1 MKWPADR
8 LATQINKS
16 FGMFEVAHEM
26 EKKGVDDIIHLEV
39 GRPSYDTPAH
49 IKEAS
54 KKALDNG
61 IVHYGDLRGNTKLR
75 EALAQKLKDYNGI
88 EVAPDEVLIT
98 NGLTQASFATFM
110 AGLEEGDE
118 VIVFEPYYP
127 QHNKKIELLGAKVV
141 TVPLAKS
148 KEYRLDPDALEKAIT
163 SKTRMIV
170 FVNPANP
177 VGRVFTHDEISELA
191 SIATKHDLLVLTDE
205 VYEYV
210 LYDDHKHLSLATL
223 PGMRDRTISTF
234 AFTKAY
240 AMDGWR
246 LGYVAAKKEF
256 VDAIYKVV
264 LNETTHPNVFAQEGA
279 LAAVVNPQDCV
290 AEMVK
295 EDRRRRDLVHGRLNA
310 MPKVTCDKPHATIYT
325 FPDFGGW
332 GKSSDQ
338 LAEEL
343 LRETHVATE
352 SGTFYGATGQGHLRI
367 CFGSE
372 PYERLEEAMDRIEG
386 YLKKKA

>member
-8 LATQINKS
+8 LASQLDKS
-16 FGMFEVAHEM
+16 FGLYEVASEM
-26 EKKGVDDIIHLEV
+26 EKAGADDIIHLEV
-39 GRPSYDTPAH
+39 GRPWFDTPSH

-54 KKALDNG
+54 KTALDNG
-61 IVHYGDLRGNTKLR
+61 VVHYGDLRGNTKLR
-75 EALAQKLKDYNGI
+75 QALTKKLKEFNRI
-88 EVAPDEVLIT
+88 EVVPDEVLIT

-110 AGLEEGDE
+110 AGLEVGDE

-141 TVPLAKS
+141 TVPLAKA
-148 KEYRLDPDALEKAIT
+148 EGYRLDPDALEKAIT
-163 SKTRMIV
+163 PKTRMIV

-177 VGRVFTHDEISELA
+177 VGRVFTHDELSELA
-191 SIATKHDLLVLTDE
+191 EIATKHDLLVLTDE

-210 LYDDHKHLSLATL
+210 TYDDNQHLSLAAL
-223 PGMRDRTISTF
+223 PGMRDRTISTY

-256 VDAIYKVV
+256 VDAVYKVV
-264 LNETTHPNVFAQEGA
+264 MNETTHPNVFAQEGA
-279 LAAVVNPQDCV
+279 LAAVVGSQDCV
-290 AEMVK
+290 REMV
-295 EDRRRRDLVHGRLNA
+295 EDDRRCRDLVHERLNA
-310 MPKVTCDKPHATIYT
+310 MPKVQCAKPQATIYA
-325 FPDFGGW
+325 FPDFGEW
-332 GKSSDQ
+332 GKSSDD
-338 LAEEL
+338 LADEL
-343 LRETHVATE
+343 LRETHVAIE
-352 SGTFYGATGQGHLRI
+352 SGTFYGATGEGHLRI

-372 PYERLEEAMDRIEG
+372 PYEKLVEAMDRIEA

>member
-1 MKWPADR
+1 MKWPANR
-8 LATQINKS
+8 LASQIDKN

-49 IKEAS
+49 IKDAS

-61 IVHYGDLRGNTKLR
+61 VVHYGDLRGNTKLR

-88 EVAPDEVLIT
+88 EVAPDEVLMT

-141 TVPLAKS
+141 TVPLATS
-148 KEYRLDPDALEKAIT
+148 QGYRLDPDALEKAIT
-163 SKTRMIV
+163 PKTRMIV

-177 VGRVFTHDEISELA
+177 VGRVFTHDEVSALA
-191 SIATKHDLLVLTDE
+191 EIATKHDLLVLTDE

-210 LYDDHKHLSLATL
+210 LYDDHKHLSLASL

-256 VDAIYKVV
+256 VDAVYKVV

-295 EDRRRRDLVHGRLNA
+295 EDRRRRDLVHDRLNA
-310 MPKVTCDKPHATIYT
+310 MPNVNCDKPHATIYS
-325 FPDFGGW
+325 FPDFSGW
-332 GKSSDQ
+332 GKSSDE
-338 LAEEL
+338 LADEL
-343 LRETHVATE
+343 LKETHVATE
-352 SGTFYGATGQGHLRI
+352 AGTFYGASGEGHLRI

-372 PYERLEEAMDRIEG
+372 PYDKLEEAMDRIEG

>member
-39 GRPSYDTPAH
+39 GRPSYDTPGH

-61 IVHYGDLRGNTKLR
+61 VVHYGDLRGNTKLR
-75 EALAQKLKDYNGI
+75 EALARKLKDYNGI
-88 EVAPDEVLIT
+88 EVTPDEVLIT

-163 SKTRMIV
+163 PKTRMIV

-177 VGRVFTHDEISELA
+177 VGRVFTHDEIAELA
-191 SIATKHDLLVLTDE
+191 SIATEHDLLVLTDE

-256 VDAIYKVV
+256 VDAIYKIV

-290 AEMVK
+290 VEMVK
-295 EDRRRRDLVHGRLNA
+295 EDRRRRDLVHDKLNA
-310 MPKVTCDKPHATIYT
+310 MPKVQCHMPHATIYA

-343 LRETHVATE
+343 LREVHVATE
-352 SGTFYGATGQGHLRI
+352 SGTFYGATGAGHLRI

-386 YLKKKA
+386 YLKKEA